1 MEYLAL
7 AVAVFLGGM
16 VSGFAGFAFSAV
28 AGAILLHF
36 LPPLLAIPLMMC
48 CSVASQVTSLAMLRR
63 LMNWRETT
71 PFLIGGCL
79 GVPIALYLLT
89 LMDGHTFRVIFGVFL
104 MSYALYMLVR
114 PASASFAG
122 VGGSPIINAAVGF
135 MGGLVG
141 GLTAMPGAMLVIWC
155 DLRGVIKEQQRGLV
169 QPYILGTQVFAI
181 AVLLST
187 PSVINAE
194 LLKYLVLALP
204 ALAAGTFA
212 GVALFGKIDD
222 KKFRYSVLSLL
233 LISGCAMAASIY
245 SAAHASGFAEGRCS
259 LCP

>member
-7 AVAVFLGGM
+7 VVAVFLGGM
-16 VSGFAGFAFSAV
+16 VSGFSGFAFSAV

-48 CSVASQVTSLAMLRR
+48 CSVGSQITSLAMLRQ
-63 LMNWRETT
+63 LINWREIT

-89 LMDGHTFRVIFGVFL
+89 LVDGHTFRVAFGAFL
-104 MSYALYMLVR
+104 VSYALYMLVR

-122 VGGSPIINAAVGF
+122 IGGSTVINSAVGF
-135 MGGLVG
+135 TGGLVG

-155 DLRGVIKEQQRGLV
+155 DLRGVLKERQRGLV
-169 QPYILGTQVFAI
+169 QPYILGMQVFAI
-181 AVLLST
+181 ALLLSRDGA
-187 PSVINAE
+187 INSD
-194 LLKYLVLALP
+194 LLKYLLLALP

-212 GVALFGKIDD
+212 GVALFGTIDD
-222 KKFRYSVLSLL
+222 KKFRYSVLCLL
-233 LISGCAMAASIY
+233 LLSGCMMAAVG
-245 SAAHASGFAEGRCS
+245 AHAG
-259 LCP
+259 